1 LGTGQVTDK
10 KGQIAIQARFTA
22 AHLGSRPVLASL
34 QCEVSTD
41 STTPGLVGLASWL
54 LCASATLGDAGLC
67 AAAPKPEPTPAQ
79 VPAELS
85 REQAVAL
92 VEKRYG
98 ARVVRAEF
106 LDQDGRHVYVFR
118 LLSAAGKVWI
128 VRLDAH
134 SGTEVP

>member
-1 LGTGQVTDK
+1 VNTD
-10 KGQIAIQARFTA
+10 F
-22 AHLGSRPVLASL
+22 
-34 QCEVSTD
+34 
-41 STTPGLVGLASWL
+41 TTPGLAGLASCL
-54 LCASATLGDAGLC
+54 VCASVSLGAAGLC
-67 AAAPKPEPTPAQ
+67 SAAPKPEPAPAHL
-79 VPAELS
+79 PAELS

-98 ARVVRAEF
+98 ARVVRTEF
-106 LDQDGRHVYVFR
+106 LDQEGRHVYVFR

>member
-1 LGTGQVTDK
+1 VNTDF
-10 KGQIAIQARFTA
+10 A
-22 AHLGSRPVLASL
+22 
-34 QCEVSTD
+34 
-41 STTPGLVGLASWL
+41 TPGLVGLASCL
-54 LCASATLGDAGLC
+54 VCASVSLGVAGLSS
-67 AAAPKPEPTPAQ
+67 AAPRPEPAPAQ

-106 LDQDGRHVYVFR
+106 LDQEGRHVYVFR